1 MTALLLALGVAIL
14 LVCLGLGLWYALPRR
29 FVEVGSVAAA
39 YDRWTNDQLLERLWG
54 EHIHLG
60 YYGLPRRRRDFRQ
73 AKVDFVEALAHW
85 SGLDQLPPGSR
96 LLDVGCGIGGSSRL
110 LAQRYGFELLGV
122 SISPGQIS
130 RAQALTDAPGP
141 CRFAVMDALALDL
154 PDASFDAVWTVECAP
169 HIADK
174 QRFANE
180 LLRVLK
186 PGGLLVAADW
196 NQRDDRQR
204 PFNGLE
210 SWVLEQLRVQWAH
223 PAFSSIASFSANLEA
238 SGQPLEQLRT
248 GDWSRE
254 TLPSWGD
261 SVLEGLRRPGAV
273 LSLGPTALLKGL
285 REVPTL
291 LLMRWAFARG
301 LMQFGLFRVQLQ
313 SSTQCSTVSSVMG

>member
-313 SSTQCSTVSSVMG
+313 SSTQSSTVSSVMG

>member
-273 LSLGPTALLKGL
+273 LSLGPTAMLKGL

-313 SSTQCSTVSSVMG
+313 SSTQSSTVSSVMG